1 VSSLDVRSRTN
12 DDVREVDVAEFFADE
27 LPELIRERAHLAVPG
42 AQQLAMAPF
51 TIAVDDAAWTLALV
65 GDSITVRAGDHGD
78 ARVRLDAEECARLV
92 NDLITP
98 MTLVTSAELR
108 MERGDLGAFLDWWV
122 VLRALIDERP
132 VHTEGAFVL
141 RDEAG
146 EPLEAS
152 RSFTPDDAD
161 AEIAHFLREAGC
173 LHLEGW
179 FDVAEMEAIGR
190 DMDEAFPLYAPDD
203 GRSWWAET
211 ADGTKRAVRLQG
223 FQEHSATLAGL
234 LGDERFARIGALTDD
249 GYLARGT
256 AEALEKPI
264 GVVKGISDLP
274 WHKDCSLGM
283 HSYGCTGLV
292 VGISVTGADAASG
305 QLSVVPGSHRAL
317 VQPFGHRKQ
326 WGLPARDLP
335 TRTGDVTVHCS
346 CTLHMS
352 HPPIER
358 ARRVIYTGFALPDIE
373 GQPSEDRN
381 AIRAVREL
389 SYKNVSQEPSP
400 VAAGAP

>member
-1 VSSLDVRSRTN
+1 MRTRTN
-12 DDVREVDVAEFFADE
+12 DDMREVDAAEFFGDE
-27 LPELIRERAHLAVPG
+27 LPELTRERASLAVPG
-42 AQQLAMAPF
+42 ALELGVSPF
-51 TIAVDDAAWTLALV
+51 TIAVGDDAWTLSLD
-65 GDSITVRAGDHGD
+65 GDSIGVRVGDHGD
-78 ARVRLDAEECARLV
+78 ARVRLDPDELAKLV

-108 MERGDLGAFLDWWV
+108 MERGELGAFLDWWV

-132 VHTEGAFVL
+132 VHTAGSLVL
-141 RDEAG
+141 RDDTGA
-146 EPLEAS
+146 PLETS
-152 RSFTPDDAD
+152 RSFTPDDDD

-190 DMDEAFPLYAPDD
+190 DMDAAFPLYAPDD

-211 ADGTKRAVRLQG
+211 ADGAQRAVRLQG
-223 FQEHSATLAGL
+223 FQEHSSTLAGL
-234 LGDERFARIGALTDD
+234 LDDDRFARIGALTDD

-264 GVVKGISDLP
+264 GVVRGISDLP

-292 VGISVTGADAASG
+292 VGISVTGADATSG

-335 TRTGDVTVHCS
+335 TSTGDVTVHCS

-358 ARRVIYTGFALPDIE
+358 ARRVVYTGFALPDVD
-373 GQPSEDRN
+373 GAPSEDRN

-389 SYKNVSQEPSP
+389 SYKNVSQQPSP
-400 VAAGAP
+400 VVAGAS

>member
-1 VSSLDVRSRTN
+1 MSSLDVRSRTN
-12 DDVREVDVAEFFADE
+12 DDVREVDVAEFFDDE
-27 LPELIRERAHLAVPG
+27 LPELIRERALLAVPG
-42 AQQLAMAPF
+42 AQELGMAPF
-51 TIAVDDAAWTLALV
+51 AIEVDDAAWTLALV
-65 GDSITVRAGDHGD
+65 GDSISVRAGDHGD
-78 ARVRLDAEECARLV
+78 ACVRLDPEELAKLV

-108 MERGDLGAFLDWWV
+108 MERGELGAFLDWWV
-122 VLRALIDERP
+122 VLRALIDQRP
-132 VHTEGAFVL
+132 VHTAGALVL

-146 EPLEAS
+146 EPLDPN
-152 RSFTPDDAD
+152 RSFTPDGDD
-161 AEIAHFLREAGC
+161 GEIAHFLREAGC

-190 DMDEAFPLYAPDD
+190 DMDAAFPLYAPDD

-211 ADGTKRAVRLQG
+211 ADGTQRAVRLQG
-223 FQEHSATLAGL
+223 FQEHSSTLADL
-234 LGDERFARIGALTDD
+234 LDDERFARIGALTDD

-264 GVVKGISDLP
+264 GVVKGISDLL

-317 VQPFGHRKQ
+317 VQPIGHRKQ
-326 WGLPARDLP
+326 WGLPPRDLP

-346 CTLHMS
+346 CTLHKS

-358 ARRVIYTGFALPDIE
+358 ERRVVYTGFALPDADGE
-373 GQPSEDRN
+373 PSEDRN
-381 AIRAVREL
+381 ALRAVREL
-389 SYKNVSQEPSP
+389 SYKKVSQEPSP
-400 VAAGAP
+400 VVAGR